1 MLKFRRD
8 GQRSETE
15 KKQNIKRE
23 QNNRLGKSALL
34 TVRVLFRI
42 KNSFKADGN
51 KVPKRF
57 VVGAEKSQE
66 GAE

>member
-8 GQRSETE
+8 GQRSETK

-34 TVRVLFRI
+34 TVRVIFRI
-42 KNSFKADGN
+42 KNSFKASRWEQGS
-51 KVPKRF
+51 
-57 VVGAEKSQE
+57 EKIC
-66 GAE
+66 GWR